1 MDASPSPRRR
11 FYLDGIANPV
21 HARVAHHD
29 DSGMTLRQ
37 ELPFLR
43 LHSQMRDESGRC
55 GSLTGVSVTLR
66 DGTPC
71 LVLDVSYEPR
81 EPEETTPFATEQVE
95 IAPPSVTSLMDATRS
110 KRASR
115 RDETLPYG
123 IRLEAPMPAPSVTPT
138 LALRPIP
145 FWMRWMN
152 WLSQFFA
159 P

>member
-21 HARVAHHD
+21 HARVARHD
-29 DSGMTLRQ
+29 ASGMTLRQ

-66 DGTPC
+66 DGTPS
-71 LVLDVSYEPR
+71 LVLDVSYEVR
-81 EPEETTPFATEQVE
+81 EREETMPFATEQVE
-95 IAPPSVTSLMDATRS
+95 VAPPLVAGLVESTRS

-123 IRLEAPMPAPSVTPT
+123 IQLEASVPAPSPTPS
-138 LALRPIP
+138 LGLRAIP

-152 WLSQFFA
+152 WFSQFFA
-159 P
+159 R